1 MHVFWLKLLRYM
13 RFFEEFDLA
22 FQDFKERERKKKKES
37 LLLLK
42 RIFDAFNT
50 NTWWIAYQFHFL
62 STPLLFSAINL
73 AVKAQQRIAKA
84 LKLELMRDTMLPS
97 MKNLLRNTVLK

>member
-1 MHVFWLKLLRYM
+1 M
-13 RFFEEFDLA
+13 RFFEEFDLT
-22 FQDFKERERKKKKES
+22 FQDFKERERKRKKVRS

-50 NTWWIAYQFHFL
+50 NIWWIAYQFHFL

-97 MKNLLRNTVLK
+97 MKNLLKNTVLK

>member
-1 MHVFWLKLLRYM
+1 M
-13 RFFEEFDLA
+13 RFFEEFDLT

-37 LLLLK
+37 SKFIIVK

-62 STPLLFSAINL
+62 STPLFFSAINL

-97 MKNLLRNTVLK
+97 IKNLLKNTVLK